1 MRPTLVWLAC
11 ALAIGCADTLGP
23 WSNLNGT
30 WNALGVDTGIALEL
44 AQRGT
49 TVSGTGTWWNAV
61 GRTSGTLG
69 VSGTTVG
76 PDVELTLSY
85 ETGMTA
91 RFTAVLKDA
100 NHMRGLETFSSGGSD
115 SLFFLR
121 R

>member
-23 WSNLNGT
+23 WSDLNGT

-69 VSGTTVG
+69 VSGTTVA
-76 PDVELTLSY
+76 PVLELTLRY
-85 ETGMTA
+85 ETRMTA
-91 RFTAVLKDA
+91 PLTAVLDGA
-100 NHMRGLETFSSGGSD
+100 NRMGAPDT
-115 SLFFLR
+115 
-121 R
+121 